1 MAREEGFEPPNARTK
16 TWCLTTWRLPNV
28 DDAFNDDLMSYS
40 FWQTTPECPAKAG
53 CLTTWRLPNIDDTF
67 NDDLVHYHPPLSR
80 GGADFGDS

>member
-1 MAREEGFEPPNARTK
+1 
-16 TWCLTTWRLPNV
+16 
-28 DDAFNDDLMSYS
+28 LMSYS

-67 NDDLVHYHPPLSR
+67 NDDLVHYHPTLSR